1 MFVQRQILNSLLV
14 PATHQSQLTTPK
26 TMMVP
31 NKFKIVEKKLESD
44 ILSSAFGNLSP
55 KLESRDIKTPD
66 DLPFEKHL
74 NDTVD
79 LRENFKTTKRLMKN
93 QKHMLTFEQTKIS
106 DFSKGGLKMRNFK
119 EESDRMLA
127 PQFNKENI
135 KRMEKL
141 ARQKA
146 LKQELRLANFFNQG
160 VNN

>member
-1 MFVQRQILNSLLV
+1 
-14 PATHQSQLTTPK
+14 
-26 TMMVP
+26 MMVP

-66 DLPFEKHL
+66 DLPFERHL

-79 LRENFKTTKRLMKN
+79 LRDNFKTTKRLMKN

-119 EESDRMLA
+119 EESDRLLA
-127 PQFNKENI
+127 P
-135 KRMEKL
+135 
-141 ARQKA
+141 
-146 LKQELRLANFFNQG
+146 
-160 VNN
+160 